1 MNQDRVAVVVDGHNY
16 SYADL
21 DRASRS
27 VAGALLGA
35 GEDLQEARVAFLIP
49 PGFEY
54 AAVQRGIWRAG
65 GIAVP
70 LAVSHPPPELE
81 YVIRDA
87 GAAMVVG
94 ETASAGILRP
104 IADAAGARFATAADM
119 MTAEEPVA
127 LPHLGATRR
136 AMIIYTS

>member
-87 GAAMVVG
+87 GVQFVVG
-94 ETASAGILRP
+94 DPAWQSGTCADRGAGWQSIR
-104 IADAAGARFATAADM
+104 AD
-119 MTAEEPVA
+119 E
-127 LPHLGATRR
+127 
-136 AMIIYTS
+136 

>member
-1 MNQDRVAVVVDGHNY
+1 MVVAGHNFT
-16 SYADL
+16 YADL

-27 VAGALLGA
+27 VAGALLGSA
-35 GEDLQEARVAFLIP
+35 EDLQEARVAFLIP

-81 YVIRDA
+81 YVMRDA
-87 GAAMVVG
+87 GAQVRDRRLRVLRGVWRPLAQNCG
-94 ETASAGILRP
+94 SRFLETAGRP
-104 IADAAGARFATAADM
+104 
-119 MTAEEPVA
+119 
-127 LPHLGATRR
+127 RR
-136 AMIIYTS
+136 